1 MHKINAKCT
10 THPIYAGGFLRVAL
24 IERFPRTDADFL
36 TIAGIRIFI
45 AGAVNEF
52 KRVCCWEQ
60 HTLYAFN
67 CTRAMRNELLR
78 SRHCIA
84 LDKNR

>member
-52 KRVCCWEQ
+52 KRVCC
-60 HTLYAFN
+60 
-67 CTRAMRNELLR
+67 
-78 SRHCIA
+78 
-84 LDKNR
+84 